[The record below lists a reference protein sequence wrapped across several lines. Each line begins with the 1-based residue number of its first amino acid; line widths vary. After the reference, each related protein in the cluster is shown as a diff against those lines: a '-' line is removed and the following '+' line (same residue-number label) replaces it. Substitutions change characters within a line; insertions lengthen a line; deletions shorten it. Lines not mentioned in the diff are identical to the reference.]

1 MNTIFL
7 VYTAD
12 AFHSLNSKNLE
23 SVCTSF
29 DSALKV
35 IEDISIQ
42 ENFKLSD
49 YDYSMLKEINQT
61 QSCERSIEFQIL
73 PIDQTKF
80 NVLL

>member
-12 AFHSLNSKNLE
+12 SFHSLNSKNLE

-29 DSALKV
+29 DNALKV
-35 IEDISIQ
+35 IEDISVQ

-49 YDYSMLKEINQT
+49 YDYSMLKKINQT
-61 QSCERSIEFQIL
+61 QSCERAIEFQIL
-73 PIDQTKF
+73 TIDQTKF
-80 NVLL
+80 NLLL